1 MVNENCAKRS
11 VQVGTESMITS
22 LELLHDTECAR
33 LVDRIKELRQH
44 WTRRGVDP
52 ASSFF
57 TLGAASYL
65 DDPATYPDRAA
76 ALNPVLRDAFGWLYA
91 RVAEFLSARMHA
103 PVSFAE
109 GLALP
114 GFHIWLAPAIF
125 VTPVASVHFDLQYL
139 RAWPSNAQGLDL
151 GRPLSFTLPIRLPT
165 RGGGLNVWDVTY
177 ERYRRFV
184 SRISGSIQPMDVTVL
199 IERMR
204 HPYTVGAIAMH
215 SGHLLHQIGEI
226 DSVVPDDERITLQGH
241 ALLQRGEW
249 KVYW

>member
-1 MVNENCAKRS
+1 
-11 VQVGTESMITS
+11 MITS
-22 LELLHDTECAR
+22 LELLDAAECAR
-33 LVDRIKELRQH
+33 LEGAIKELRAR
-44 WTRRGVDP
+44 WVMRGTSP
-52 ASSFF
+52 TSGFF

-65 DDPATYPDRAA
+65 DGADDYAARAGE
-76 ALNPVLRDAFGWLYA
+76 LNPVLRDTFAGLYA
-91 RVAEFLSARMHA
+91 RVAEFLSARLRA
-103 PVSFAE
+103 PVGFAD

-139 RAWPSNAQGLDL
+139 RAWPEATPGLDL
-151 GRPLSFTLPIRLPT
+151 RRPLSFTLPIRLPR

-184 SRISGSIQPMDVTVL
+184 ARVPGAIQPVDVTVL
-199 IERMR
+199 LERMR
-204 HPYTVGAIAMH
+204 HPYTPGAIALH

-226 DSVVPDDERITLQGH
+226 DEVAPDDERITLQGH

-249 KVYW
+249 KLYW